1 VTIARESTVSV
12 APNPLRWRA
21 LSVLALMQFVI
32 VIDNTIV
39 NVALPSI
46 QQHLHFS
53 VGGLAWVVDGYM
65 LAAGGLLLL
74 GGRIGDMVGHRRL
87 FLAGTFVFG
96 LASIASGVSVD
107 AAMLVI
113 SRFAQGIGEAMA
125 APAALALI
133 AGLFTGKE
141 RAKAL
146 GIWGGLGG
154 LGATVGVLLSG
165 ILVQW
170 ADWRWIFLINIPFA
184 LTALVMVPRF
194 LPDERPERRRERPDV
209 AGAVLVTA
217 GLTLVVDALLHAA
230 NHGWGGAGTVV
241 PFVVGIGCLIG
252 FGVVETRA
260 ASPLAPPSF
269 FTDRSRVAANG
280 ASALMA
286 GAMAG
291 MFLLLTLYQQ
301 QVLHYSAIRTGIA
314 YLPFCLAFVPGFG
327 ISAAV
332 MSRAGTKAA
341 MVLAFGTCTV
351 GMVLMARISVG
362 GDYVGELLPAMLVLA
377 IGLGMAFP
385 AAQNAALAGTTDE
398 TTGLAAGVQTAVQA
412 LGAALGVAALVTIAA
427 HGRSTFHGA
436 FAAAIVHGDR
446 LAFWVGA
453 IAYLAAGLIA
463 LAFVGR
469 LRHPTV

>member
-53 VGGLAWVVDGYM
+53 VSGLAWVVDGYM

-74 GGRIGDMVGHRRL
+74 GGRIGDLIGHRRL

-184 LTALVMVPRF
+184 VTALVMVPRF
-194 LPDERPERRRERPDV
+194 LPDERPARRRERPDV

-269 FTDRSRVAANG
+269 FHRPVAGRGERGLG
-280 ASALMA
+280 AHGRGDGRNVPAADAL
-286 GAMAG
+286 
-291 MFLLLTLYQQ
+291 
-301 QVLHYSAIRTGIA
+301 
-314 YLPFCLAFVPGFG
+314 
-327 ISAAV
+327 SAA
-332 MSRAGTKAA
+332 
-341 MVLAFGTCTV
+341 
-351 GMVLMARISVG
+351 
-362 GDYVGELLPAMLVLA
+362 
-377 IGLGMAFP
+377 
-385 AAQNAALAGTTDE
+385 
-398 TTGLAAGVQTAVQA
+398 
-412 LGAALGVAALVTIAA
+412 GAALFGDTYRHCVSPVLPGVRARIRHIGGGDESSRYEGGDGARIRHL
-427 HGRSTFHGA
+427 HGRHG
-436 FAAAIVHGDR
+436 VDGPDLGRRR
-446 LAFWVGA
+446 LCG
-453 IAYLAAGLIA
+453 
-463 LAFVGR
+463 
-469 LRHPTV
+469 